1 MSTLT
6 IQLPESLKKH
16 IEALAAKEGYS
27 VSQFLASA
35 AGEKLAVVLTMDY
48 LRREADAGR
57 REDFEKYLAA
67 VPTVAPPEN
76 DRVEWYD
83 MSQIAST
90 RQTEKSAWL
99 SIPNASPL
107 SVSRRSND
115 GLRLIT
121 PTPRH

>member
-6 IQLPESLKKH
+6 IQLPDSLKKR
-16 IEALAAKEGYS
+16 IEALAAQEGYS

-67 VPTVAPPEN
+67 VPDVAPPEN
-76 DRVEWYD
+76 DRLD
-83 MSQIAST
+83 
-90 RQTEKSAWL
+90 
-99 SIPNASPL
+99 
-107 SVSRRSND
+107 
-115 GLRLIT
+115 
-121 PTPRH
+121 